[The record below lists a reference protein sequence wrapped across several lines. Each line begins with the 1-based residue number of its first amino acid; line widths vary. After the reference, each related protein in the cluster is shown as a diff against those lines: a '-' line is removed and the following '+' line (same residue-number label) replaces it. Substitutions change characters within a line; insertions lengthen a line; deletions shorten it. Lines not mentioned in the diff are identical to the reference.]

1 MQKKLQY
8 KILFY
13 EIKCAYCFLDTRLVE
28 LVKWSTVQLILK
40 TKHYEKFS
48 FTLVCW

>member
-1 MQKKLQY
+1 MQKKLNI
-8 KILFY
+8 KFY
-13 EIKCAYCFLDTRLVE
+13 FMRLSVPIVFLIQDWLD
-28 LVKWSTVQLILK
+28 LWSTVQLILK